1 MKSEFSYEGERA
13 EKQEREREPVWE
25 SRRESEG
32 HTQGERANRREVS
45 TAAVWLSA
53 QSDRL
58 QLWI

>member
-25 SRRESEG
+25 SRREREG

>member
-1 MKSEFSYEGERA
+1 MRESELKNE
-13 EKQEREREPVWE
+13 EREREPVWE

>member
-13 EKQEREREPVWE
+13 EKQEREREPE
-25 SRRESEG
+25 RESEG

-45 TAAVWLSA
+45 AAAVWLSA